1 MLNSTLGQ
9 KPPSPELGTFQPR
22 LVIRGVDGLCGSG
35 KSTAAA
41 EELADRILAGERWLI
56 AGPTAIQTRQ
66 FCADLQAALNR
77 RSAFAGCL
85 ITQINSE
92 TVRSGADE
100 DEQVTV
106 AQRLAQE
113 IAAHDTA
120 EVFTPFRNSRGRR
133 IARDQRVQ
141 TGRAIIITHAALFL
155 LPHSAKPTGWHLL
168 IDEAPAAIEA
178 REVALPNSFLGGLHF
193 HEREGRMRMVA
204 DTSFLRQQL
213 ERVELTRRRLR
224 QGSRLSKLARNHAEA
239 SRLMEE
245 ATRAR
250 NATENPIREISR
262 RVASGNWQIFV
273 PREQVEP
280 AGGSSIPRYKIA
292 LSPTGRSSVVMVHAI
307 DWIGVLG
314 EIRRRWESVV
324 FMCANLENT
333 FAAVT
338 LQQQGFDI
346 QPDPAITSRLRYTDD
361 HPNGDGVTIYYAL
374 SQRAS
379 KRKRDA
385 VVHGETVGQHIINA
399 VEKLF
404 PAENYAWTG
413 NKDIPDSALRGERM
427 PYVSH
432 GLNQFQHHRNIVV
445 LNISNLTPQA
455 SAALEEHGFTADQIR
470 RAVMNEN
477 CYQAALRGASRNPD
491 CTEARVIVVPDAEVA
506 AFIAERMPG
515 CMVGALGSP
524 EPPVKVG
531 GREREFASDAERK
544 KSARM
549 SEKVRREVSLERFR
563 QKVVE
568 NIVGAPD
575 HRLIHYLRLN
585 DNDGRPMRMSG
596 WQHVQNYLDE
606 MFRRPAADDKESN
619 RLVLDGA
626 LWRPDDTEPYQVVPC
641 RWDDEERRYRTIY
654 RGKINVIFRSSLWFD
669 IESLGDG
676 ASGTPIQPDQFKALF
691 PSLAMTLYSSFSH
704 DGRHPALTRYRVV
717 IPLSHAVGVIAYE
730 AIYEMVVR
738 RIEAQGWHRWKKGD
752 TRKCRF
758 HGIDMSKANAAS
770 IFWLPLARIG
780 HEQHAFIEHVEGK
793 PLDVA
798 EWISGSV
805 AIGQWQGDLMLP
817 DDELISAP
825 RVTVPRSMPT
835 WERSSVE
842 EKVEAAIRD
851 YVLLPRGTQNEE
863 INRLAWRLAGYGLTR
878 DEIEERIREAADHS
892 HSVADR
898 RKQVQRVMANLNRTG
913 KV

>member
-1 MLNSTLGQ
+1 MGV
-9 KPPSPELGTFQPR
+9 FQPR
-22 LVIRGVDGLCGSG
+22 VVIAGVDGLCGSG

-41 EELADRILAGERWLI
+41 EELADRILAGEHWLI

-77 RSAFAGCL
+77 RRDFAGCL
-85 ITQINSE
+85 VTQINSE
-92 TVRSGADE
+92 TVRSAADE

-113 IAAHDTA
+113 LAAHKVA
-120 EVFTPFRNSRGRR
+120 EVFTPFKNSNGRR
-133 IARDQRVQ
+133 IARNQRIRI
-141 TGRAIIITHAALFL
+141 GRAIIITHAALFL

-224 QGSRLSKLARNHAEA
+224 QASRLSKQAGSHAEA

-245 ATRAR
+245 ATRVR

-314 EIRRRWESVV
+314 EVRRRWESVV
-324 FMCANLENT
+324 FMCANLEDT

-346 QPDPAITSRLRYTDD
+346 QPDPAITSRLRYTDA

-399 VEKLF
+399 VEKVF
-404 PAENYAWTG
+404 PAGNYAWTG

-524 EPPVKVG
+524 EPPLKISGRPRQHESDKARVADAREDERQRKAASIDLW
-531 GREREFASDAERK
+531 RERLFEDVVGEPVWQVQFYDAKEQAAPSFEGLLDSFDALIGLLETNFA
-544 KSARM
+544 
-549 SEKVRREVSLERFR
+549 L
-563 QKVVE
+563 
-568 NIVGAPD
+568 APMA
-575 HRLIHYLRLN
+575 N
-585 DNDGRPMRMSG
+585 KADNT
-596 WQHVQNYLDE
+596 
-606 MFRRPAADDKESN
+606 
-619 RLVLDGA
+619 LVLQAILKEDPTSRNKWGNLTQRA
-626 LWRPDDTEPYQVVPC
+626 LLN
-641 RWDDEERRYRTIY
+641 IAS
-654 RGKINVIFRSSLWFD
+654 RSCLWLD
-669 IESLGDG
+669 IESQEKG
-676 ASGTPIQPDQFKALF
+676 ASGPPILPAALKAI
-691 PSLAMTLYSSFSH
+691 LAAFGLRMVIYSSHSH
-704 DGRHPALTRYRVV
+704 EPTPLGTRYRVV
-717 IPLSHAVGVIAYE
+717 IPLSHAVGPHAYNALFRLVQD
-730 AIYEMVVR
+730 AIER
-738 RIEAQGWHRWKKGD
+738 KGWCAWRAGD
-752 TRKCRF
+752 TRKARF
-758 HGIDMSKANAAS
+758 HGLDLGKGVATSMFYMPIRSTAFPDAA
-770 IFWLPLARIG
+770 WL
-780 HEQHAFIEHVEGK
+780 EQVPGQ
-793 PLDVA
+793 PLDVMA
-798 EWISGSV
+798 WL
-805 AIGQWQGDLMLP
+805 QGDLSRIIPDTEMIQPPKLP
-817 DDELISAP
+817 TSAP
-825 RVTVPRSMPT
+825 TQFDGMVKTS
-835 WERSSVE
+835 
-842 EKVEAAIRD
+842 KVDQAIMD
-851 YVLLPRGTQNEE
+851 YLALGRGAQDYQL
-863 INRLAWRLAGYGLTR
+863 NRLAWRLAGYGL
-878 DEIEERIREAADHS
+878 DEADIESRLHEAARGS
-892 HSVADR
+892 HSKADR
-898 RKQVQRVMANLNRTG
+898 EDQVPRVMRHLRRNRMP
-913 KV
+913 